1 MCLSCGCHAPRND
14 HGDSRHITIV
24 GLRSAADA
32 AGITVAEAAHN
43 IAASLEHGIPVQKSD
58 SGAFVSCQVLKSSEE
73 RRYTLGLA
81 YPSMKPDVSVA
92 ADGHRD
98 FVGPDALETT
108 AWTWMR
114 EHRDINLFHKDGTSG
129 HGTVVESY
137 IWRGPDWEIE
147 SPVDGQPYS
156 IVKGDWLMGAIWDAY
171 GWALIKNGRVNGW
184 SPEGTARRSQ
194 APAERIASL
203 RS

>member
-1 MCLSCGCHAPRND
+1 MCLSCGCNAPRND
-14 HGDSRHITIV
+14 HGDSRNLTIV
-24 GLRSAADA
+24 DLRSAADA
-32 AGITVAEAAHN
+32 AGITIDQAATN
-43 IAASLEHGIPVQKSD
+43 ISAAISKGTSLKSAFD
-58 SGAFVSCQVLKSSEE
+58 SAYVSCQVVKSSDE

-108 AWTWMR
+108 AWEWMTK
-114 EHRDINLFHKDGTSG
+114 HRNINLFHKDGTSG

-137 IWRGPDWEIE
+137 IWRGPDWEIA
-147 SPVDGQPYS
+147 SPVDGQTYS
-156 IVKGDWLMGAIWDAY
+156 IVKGDWLMGAIWDSY
-171 GWALIKNGRVNGW
+171 GWALIKNGLVNGW
-184 SPEGTARRSQ
+184 SPEGTARRSE
-194 APAERIASL
+194 PTAERKASL